1 MATRFKLSMLFYPI
15 SMNPVNCSEAR
26 GHVSAQPRVWRFQ
39 VASLLGALIL
49 AGCTSTRLT
58 PPAPVEDRAAG
69 RAQAGTVEA
78 VAPTAAPNA
87 LPPADPNAGQVGYYT
102 VKPGDTLIRIGLESG
117 QNWRDIARWNQI
129 DNPNRIEVGQ
139 TLRVIPPKAGS
150 PAVVAAKPGN
160 TAGAADASAAAQA
173 PQGAGVSTS
182 PVGGAAVAAQPL
194 SAPVAGA
201 AVTPA
206 AKPAAAAVTE
216 EAVFAWPASG
226 TVLSQFDGVKN
237 KGISISGKAGDPV
250 TAAGDGTVIFAGA
263 GIRGYGNMIIIQHGA
278 TYITAYA
285 HNQTILVKEDQK
297 VKQGQKIAEMG
308 SSDTDRVKLHFEVRR
323 RTDGGKPVDPIKLL
337 PKR

>member
-1 MATRFKLSMLFYPI
+1 
-15 SMNPVNCSEAR
+15 MNPVSCFPAHGHTATPAR
-26 GHVSAQPRVWRFQ
+26 VGRLYGAALV
-39 VASLLGALIL
+39 GALVL

-58 PPAPVEDRAAG
+58 PPAPVEDRASS

-78 VAPTAAPNA
+78 AAPSSGPTA
-87 LPPADPNAGQVGYYT
+87 LPPIDPNAGQVGYYT

-117 QNWRDIARWNQI
+117 QNWRDVARWNQI

-139 TLRVIPPKAGS
+139 TLRVIPPKPGS
-150 PAVVAAKPGN
+150 PTVAAAKPGS
-160 TAGAADASAAAQA
+160 GDASGAQA

-194 SAPVAGA
+194 STPAASASAPA
-201 AVTPA
+201 A
-206 AKPAAAAVTE
+206 AKPAPTPAVVD
-216 EAVFAWPASG
+216 EAVFAWPANG

-250 TAAGDGTVIFAGA
+250 TAAADGTVIFAGA
-263 GIRGYGNMIIIQHGA
+263 GIRGYGNMIIVQHGA